1 MTINENLN
9 ERLLQQEINEDLDNT
24 DIDDNLDESI
34 AYVPSNKKL
43 IQIYNYFYHKGYYN
57 IVSLQIFNLL
67 TSIFMLVFL
76 NFMFMC
82 IDYKGLKQLKEED
95 ASFKN
100 YIDFSNFYKNNFIY
114 IFTTIIIILYIT
126 VRVIGIGNDITDY
139 YKIKKF
145 YNKKLNIDNRK
156 IDTITWGEI
165 VEKLELLYGNDY
177 NIYNTNMKIL
187 KKDNIITTILSSNI
201 NKFLYS
207 RLIEWNIIYC
217 IFDYLF
223 DNNYNIKENI
233 YTDKNKF
240 VRKIKQNLLIISV
253 LTYLF
258 MPLLIVYLF
267 FYSLLKYGEKFY
279 NNPSK
284 ITSKQWSLKAKWKL
298 RYYNELKHE
307 LKDRLNKSA
316 QYASA
321 YCHIFNYK
329 IVSTIG
335 KFIIFVFS
343 SFFILFLLLSFY
355 NEHLLLNLNVSK
367 NKPILWYLGILG
379 SIIALGKNMT
389 KEKNMEKINC
399 IDKLL
404 NYIRYLPKI
413 FKEEYNSIEMKKSI
427 TDVFEYQIYTFL
439 KEYFSVLIIPYS
451 LIYLSNYVDNIIDI
465 ILDNVEYDNNLGYV
479 DKNSNFR
486 TLNDKSGDKKII
498 SFSEFR
504 QRYPNWGA
512 NIELYQI
519 GDNSKIIHRSIKKEE
534 NVNIQTTYDS
544 NISII

>member
-24 DIDDNLDESI
+24 DIDDDLDESI

-76 NFMFMC
+76 NFMFTC
-82 IDYKGLKQLKEED
+82 IDYKGLKQLREEET
-95 ASFKN
+95 SFKN

-156 IDTITWGEI
+156 IDTITWEEI

-233 YTDKNKF
+233 YTDRNKI
-240 VRKIKQNLLIISV
+240 VKKIKQNLFIISV

-267 FYSLLKYGEKFY
+267 FYSFLKYGEKFY

-307 LKDRLNKSA
+307 LKERLNKSS
-316 QYASA
+316 QYADA
-321 YCHIFNYK
+321 YCNIFNYK
-329 IVSTIG
+329 IVSTIC

-343 SFFILFLLLSFY
+343 SFFIMLLLLSFY

-399 IDKLL
+399 IDKLVG
-404 NYIRYLPKI
+404 YIRYLPKR
-413 FKEEYNSIEMKKSI
+413 FKDEYNSIEMKKSI
-427 TDVFEYQIYTFL
+427 TNVFEYQIYTFL

-504 QRYPNWGA
+504 NRYHNWGA

-534 NVNIQTTYDS
+534 TGNIQTTYDS

>member
-9 ERLLQQEINEDLDNT
+9 ESLLQQEINEDLDNT

-76 NFMFMC
+76 NFMFTC
-82 IDYKGLKQLKEED
+82 IDYKGLKQLREEET
-95 ASFKN
+95 SFKN

-156 IDTITWGEI
+156 IDTITWEEI

-233 YTDKNKF
+233 YTDRNKI
-240 VRKIKQNLLIISV
+240 VKKIKQNLFIISV

-267 FYSLLKYGEKFY
+267 FYSFLKYGEKFY

-307 LKDRLNKSA
+307 LKERLNKSS
-316 QYASA
+316 QYADA
-321 YCHIFNYK
+321 YCNIFNYK
-329 IVSTIG
+329 IVSTIC

-343 SFFILFLLLSFY
+343 SFFIMLLLLSFY

-379 SIIALGKNMT
+379 SIIALGKNIT

-399 IDKLL
+399 IDKLAG
-404 NYIRYLPKI
+404 YIRYLPKR
-413 FKEEYNSIEMKKSI
+413 FKDEYNSTEIKKSI
-427 TDVFEYQIYTFL
+427 TNIFEYQIYTFL

-451 LIYLSNYVDNIIDI
+451 LIYLSNYVDNIIDV
-465 ILDNVEYDNNLGYV
+465 ILDNVEYDNNLGYI

-504 QRYPNWGA
+504 NRYHNWGA

-534 NVNIQTTYDS
+534 TGNIQTTYDS

>member
-1 MTINENLN
+1 MSINENLS

-24 DIDDNLDESI
+24 DIDDDLDESI

-76 NFMFMC
+76 NFMFTC
-82 IDYKGLKQLKEED
+82 IDYTGLKNLRDEET
-95 ASFKN
+95 SFRN

-126 VRVIGIGNDITDY
+126 VRVIGICNDITDY

-233 YTDKNKF
+233 YTDRNKI
-240 VRKIKQNLLIISV
+240 VKKIKNNLLIISI

-267 FYSLLKYGEKFY
+267 FYSFLKYGEKFY

-316 QYASA
+316 QYADA
-321 YCHIFNYK
+321 YCNIFNYK
-329 IVSTIG
+329 IVSTIV

-343 SFFILFLLLSFY
+343 SFFIMLLLLSFY

-379 SIIALGKNMT
+379 SIIALGKNIT

-399 IDKLL
+399 IDKLAG
-404 NYIRYLPKI
+404 YIRYLPKR
-413 FKEEYNSIEMKKSI
+413 FKDEYNSTEIKKSI
-427 TDVFEYQIYTFL
+427 TNIFEYQIYTFL

-451 LIYLSNYVDNIIDI
+451 LMYLSNYVDNIIDI
-465 ILDNVEYDNNLGYV
+465 ILENLEYDNNLGYI
-479 DKNSNFR
+479 DINSNFR

-519 GDNSKIIHRSIKKEE
+519 GDNSKIIHRSIYKDE
-534 NVNIQTTYDS
+534 NIQTTYDS

>member
-9 ERLLQQEINEDLDNT
+9 KRLLQQEINEDLDNT
-24 DIDDNLDESI
+24 DIDEDLEESI
-34 AYVPSNKKL
+34 AYIPSNKQL

-57 IVSLQIFNLL
+57 IVSIQILNLL

-76 NFMFMC
+76 NFMFSC
-82 IDYKGLKQLKEED
+82 IDYTGLKHIREE
-95 ASFKN
+95 ASTFKN
-100 YIDFSNFYKNNFIY
+100 YIDLSHFYKNNFIY

-126 VRVIGIGNDITDY
+126 VRIIGICNDITDY
-139 YKIKKF
+139 YKIKTF

-156 IDTITWGEI
+156 IDNISWEEI

-187 KKDNIITTILSSNI
+187 KKDNIITTILSSDI

-217 IFDYLF
+217 IFNYLF
-223 DNNYNIKENI
+223 DNNYNIRENI
-233 YTDKNKF
+233 YTDRNKI
-240 VRKIKQNLLIISV
+240 VKKIKNNLLIISV

-267 FYSLLKYGEKFY
+267 FYSVLKYGEKFY

-307 LKDRLNKSA
+307 LKERLNIST
-316 QYASA
+316 QYADT
-321 YCHIFNYK
+321 YCNIFNYK
-329 IVSTIG
+329 IVSTIC

-343 SFFILFLLLSFY
+343 SFFILLLLLSLY
-355 NEHLLLNLNVSK
+355 NEHLLLNLNVSN
-367 NKPILWYLGILG
+367 NKPILWYLGIFG

-399 IDKLL
+399 IDKLVK
-404 NYIRYLPKI
+404 YIRYLPKR
-413 FKEEYNSIEMKKSI
+413 FKDEYNSIEMKKSI
-427 TDVFEYQIYTFL
+427 TNIFEYQIYTFL

-451 LIYLSNYVDNIIDI
+451 LMYLSNYVDNIIDI
-465 ILDNVEYDNNLGYV
+465 ILENLEYDNNLGYV
-479 DKNSNFR
+479 DINSNFR

-519 GDNSKIIHRSIKKEE
+519 GDNSKIINRSIYKDE
-534 NVNIQTTYDS
+534 NIQTTYDS